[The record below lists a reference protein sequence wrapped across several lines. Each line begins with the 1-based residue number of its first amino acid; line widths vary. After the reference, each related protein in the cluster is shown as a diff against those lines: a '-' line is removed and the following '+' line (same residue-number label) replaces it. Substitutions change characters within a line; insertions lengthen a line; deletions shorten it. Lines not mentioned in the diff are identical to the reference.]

1 MKKNSRMQLEK
12 KKLTGKCFLSK
23 MAKVTE
29 LLKSFFFIKK
39 KKKSWINKAM
49 SKSWIAYLASWTA
62 KNAIHKILRTKAQGL
77 NSDIVQMLGHYWD
90 LGFH

>member
-1 MKKNSRMQLEK
+1 MEKKRETDFFFIPFVHIIHFSSMKKNSRMQLEK

-39 KKKSWINKAM
+39 KKKILNKQ
-49 SKSWIAYLASWTA
+49 SYVKKLDCLLG
-62 KNAIHKILRTKAQGL
+62 ILNCKKCYT
-77 NSDIVQMLGHYWD
+77 
-90 LGFH
+90 